1 MEQVEG
7 GDLIVNSGK
16 QSRPKDVPDGARELN
31 AVESYEAAHKLA
43 QVMTVASAIHSRLTR
58 EQANLDELIKENVD
72 PPSHNP
78 SSPVTYSHIY
88 IRVQPFMTAFSL
100 PDQQPGSKQTAAA
113 ATQSHLQFMLHL
125 SDPAHNLTHTTVTQA
140 VPGKWMELWDQYDW
154 VEDLVAEALRV
165 GVEVLGQ
172 DYIVAR
178 MGWGNKEK
186 EAEKA
191 SEEDNDYSIVNEKVG
206 EA

>member
-1 MEQVEG
+1 
-7 GDLIVNSGK
+7 
-16 QSRPKDVPDGARELN
+16 
-31 AVESYEAAHKLA
+31 
-43 QVMTVASAIHSRLTR
+43 
-58 EQANLDELIKENVD
+58 
-72 PPSHNP
+72 
-78 SSPVTYSHIY
+78 
-88 IRVQPFMTAFSL
+88 
-100 PDQQPGSKQTAAA
+100 
-113 ATQSHLQFMLHL
+113 
-125 SDPAHNLTHTTVTQA
+125 
-140 VPGKWMELWDQYDW
+140 MELWDQYDW